1 MIIIR
6 RCHGLSKWELG
17 KFCSWGCWI
26 SCTLHFYCTGG
37 ALWRLVCTWVEQSRV
52 WIWPTEAYFLL
63 AVLYIYIFLIM
74 CFLFVFLFLFSID
87 NLISFGHLL
96 FLFHFFGFTNFL
108 RHKASYTQ
116 THLTGKGPSW
126 EGEWTISFSACCTHK
141 CIIQLLN
148 AEEGREEHICMYAF
162 FIWLQELN
170 VYALS
175 CLKDKGCV
183 S

>member
-1 MIIIR
+1 M
-6 RCHGLSKWELG
+6 
-17 KFCSWGCWI
+17 
-26 SCTLHFYCTGG
+26 G
-37 ALWRLVCTWVEQSRV
+37 AGQVLLLRLLNFLYT
-52 WIWPTEAYFLL
+52 AFLL
-63 AVLYIYIFLIM
+63 YRRSFVKTCLYLGWTIQSLNMTNWSLFPSCCIIYIYFFLIM

-108 RHKASYTQ
+108 RHKTSYTQ

-170 VYALS
+170 VYALP

>member
-1 MIIIR
+1 MGFLNGGWASSALEVAEFLIHCIFIVQAEL
-6 RCHGLSKWELG
+6 CEDLFVLGLNNPESEYDQLK
-17 KFCSWGCWI
+17 SI
-26 SCTLHFYCTGG
+26 S
-37 ALWRLVCTWVEQSRV
+37 
-52 WIWPTEAYFLL
+52 FLL
-63 AVLYIYIFLIM
+63 YYIYFFLIT
-74 CFLFVFLFLFSID
+74 CFLFVFLFLFSIH

-126 EGEWTISFSACCTHK
+126 EDEWTISFSACCTHK